1 MRGFAALRRLHVM
14 LGPTNRT
21 PIRTKMSDYGFLS
34 IVPPLLTIAVALYS
48 KNVLIAL
55 IVGITSGSFIIVDFD
70 PFNMM
75 LNAVE
80 EQVLAEFTSGTQ
92 SQVII
97 TMMVIGGFV
106 KLLEVSGGA
115 KAFARKM
122 LTIVSTRARAQLLA
136 WMSGLAIFFT
146 DSGNSL
152 IIGPLYRSVF
162 DEFKLA
168 REKLA
173 YILDTTSSPIS
184 ILIPFIGWGAY
195 IMSLIEKSYAEIG
208 LAENEFTVLIKVI
221 PYNFYAFLALL
232 TVPIVIYTG
241 RDYGPMK
248 KVQRDYLE
256 LREKQ
261 DVASQSE
268 PEAVA
273 AKQPDTPVGM
283 FLYPLGVMLVL
294 VTGLISWHATHG
306 GITGAHIRST
316 LILSY
321 LTASLTCMEMMR
333 RHQSRTYTEMI
344 GLFIKGA
351 ESLVYVSIIL
361 VLAWGLSSVTTDLR
375 TADYL
380 ASLIGDSVA
389 PMYFPIIV
397 FVLGALI
404 SLSTGSSYGTFAI
417 LMAIAV
423 PVGFELG
430 ASMYLT
436 IAAVLSGGLFG
447 DHCSP
452 ISDTTVLA
460 SVGANCNHLSHVVTQ
475 AAYAGLT
482 GLVTVFAF
490 WMAGVYETPFVLGAA
505 IVILV
510 LTMTTAMRY
519 FGSEVVPKSE
529 QV

>member
-1 MRGFAALRRLHVM
+1 MQ
-14 LGPTNRT
+14 
-21 PIRTKMSDYGFLS
+21 DYGFLS

-48 KNVLIAL
+48 RNVLVAL
-55 IVGITSGSFIIVDFD
+55 IVGIASGSFIITDFN
-70 PFNMM
+70 PFDMM
-75 LNAVE
+75 LNAIE

-122 LTIVSTRARAQLLA
+122 LAIVSTRARAQLLA
-136 WMSGLAIFFT
+136 WLSGLGIFFT
-146 DSGNSL
+146 DSGNAL

-162 DEFKLA
+162 DEFKLC

-195 IMSLIEKSYAEIG
+195 IMSLIEKTYAEVG
-208 LAENEFTVLIKVI
+208 LTENEFSVLIKVI
-221 PYNFYAFLALL
+221 PYQFYAFLALL
-232 TVPIVIYTG
+232 TIPIVIYT
-241 RDYGPMK
+241 RKDFGPMK
-248 KVQRDYLE
+248 RVQTDYLE
-256 LREKQ
+256 ALKFRSAGVDEK
-261 DVASQSE
+261 
-268 PEAVA
+268 PEDGFDS
-273 AKQPDTPVGM
+273 KTPMGM
-283 FLYPLGVMLVL
+283 FLYPLGVMLLL
-294 VTGLISWHATHG
+294 VGGLITWHATHG

-321 LTASLTCMEMMR
+321 LTASMTCMEMMR
-333 RHQSRTYTEMI
+333 RHQGKTYTEMI
-344 GLFIKGA
+344 GTFIQGA
-351 ESLVYVSIIL
+351 ESLVYVSIVL
-361 VLAWGLSSVTTDLR
+361 VLAWSLSSVTTDLH

-380 ASLIGDSVA
+380 ASLIGDSVS
-389 PMYFPIIV
+389 PVYFPMIV
-397 FVLGALI
+397 FALGALI

-460 SVGANCNHLSHVVTQ
+460 SVGADCNHLSHVITQ
-475 AAYAGLT
+475 GAYAGIT
-482 GLVTVFAF
+482 GLVTLLAF
-490 WMAGVYETPFVLGAA
+490 WMAGVYETPYVLLIA
-505 IVILV
+505 IVV
-510 LTMTTAMRY
+510 LFIAMTTVMRF
-519 FGSEVVPKSE
+519 FGTEVIPRE
-529 QV
+529 GP